1 MSYPFMHALLCAK
14 ASAPQAAAGNALSDM
29 TTAARSIGRSSSIL
43 AVLRNPDFR
52 LLWLAGGADNSGR
65 WMEVVV
71 MALLMLEIGGSV
83 FQVGLL
89 FAFRWTPMLLFS
101 LVSGMVADRANR
113 RLVMIAA
120 RGLTVAVI
128 AALLALVTT
137 GLARP
142 EHLFIGSL
150 FLGWLY
156 VLEFPSRRSFIYEL
170 VGNRELVGAMSLET
184 ITTTIGRLLGPLAA
198 GFIVGQAGYSFAFT
212 TLLCLYSLA
221 FVFVLLVRARLPARA
236 SGHFVLWQ
244 TVRTGF
250 GYAFRNPLVRAVLM
264 GTVIFNALAFSVES
278 LYPVVAKEH
287 LMVGPELTGV
297 LISAQSFGTLGAAL
311 AIGLVPNLR
320 YHGRVFC
327 IGMAIQLISLIG
339 FALSPWYPLSFVLLL
354 LSGLGAAGF
363 STMQSTI
370 IMLSSPPEIRGAA
383 LGVLGQC
390 IGVAAIGGAVV
401 GLIAEYLSAH
411 VAVALSTG
419 LGLTLLIPVMLF
431 TPLVKRPIAPA
442 EE

>member
-1 MSYPFMHALLCAK
+1 
-14 ASAPQAAAGNALSDM
+14 M
-29 TTAARSIGRSSSIL
+29 TTPARSLGRSTSIL
-43 AVLRNPDFR
+43 AVLGNSDFR
-52 LLWLAGGADNSGR
+52 LLWLSGGADNSGR
-65 WMEVVV
+65 WMEAVV
-71 MALLMLEIGGSV
+71 MALLMLDIGGSAL
-83 FQVGLL
+83 QVALL

-113 RLVMIAA
+113 RLMMIVA
-120 RGLTVAVI
+120 RGGTVALV
-128 AALLALVTT
+128 AVLLVLVVS
-137 GLARP
+137 GQARP

-170 VGNRELVGAMSLET
+170 VGSRELVGAMSLET
-184 ITTTIGRLLGPLAA
+184 ITTTIGRLLGPLTA
-198 GFIVGQAGYSFAFT
+198 GLVVGQAGYTVAFA
-212 TLLCLYSLA
+212 TLLGLYSLA
-221 FVFVLLVRARLPARA
+221 FVFVLSVRTRLPARA
-236 SGHFVLWQ
+236 SGHFALWG
-244 TVRTGF
+244 TVKTGF
-250 GYAFRNPLVRAVLM
+250 GYAFRSPVVRAVLM

-278 LYPVVAKEH
+278 LFPVVAKEH
-287 LMVGPELTGV
+287 LKVGPELTGV

-327 IGMAIQLISLIG
+327 FGMVIQLISLIG
-339 FALSPWYPLSFVLLL
+339 FALSPWYSLSFFLLL

-390 IGVAAIGGAVV
+390 IGVAAVGGVIV
-401 GLIAEYLSAH
+401 GFVADYLSAH
-411 VAVALSTG
+411 IAVALSTG
-419 LGLTLLIPVMLF
+419 LGLTLIIPVMLF
-431 TPLVKRPIAPA
+431 TPLVKRPIGSA